1 MCLVKHSKF
10 KKGFSV
16 YKDLIEQ
23 ENQLRKEADVILYE
37 KKIKSILEN
46 YGKVQVQG
54 SYYLQLMT
62 WRDLDFY
69 VQNDEISIND
79 CFDLAKELATVLNP
93 FKLSYK
99 NNVLQSVRNE
109 PDGVYFGLKTKIIE
123 DFIWKLDVWIFDT
136 KQFYEKF
143 NICEHILS
151 LLNPGNRRI
160 ILEIK
165 NELCHHP
172 EYRDG
177 ITSFD
182 IYNAVLKESVKD
194 INQFWDY
201 QKAAEMAKNA

>member
-1 MCLVKHSKF
+1 M
-10 KKGFSV
+10 

-23 ENQLRKEADVILYE
+23 ENQLRKEADVILYD
-37 KKIKSILEN
+37 KQIKSILAN

-109 PDGVYFGLKTKIIE
+109 PDGIYFGLKTKIIDE
-123 DFIWKLDVWIFDT
+123 FIWKLDVWILDT
-136 KQFYEKF
+136 KQFNEKF
-143 NICEHILS
+143 NI
-151 LLNPGNRRI
+151 
-160 ILEIK
+160 
-165 NELCHHP
+165 
-172 EYRDG
+172 
-177 ITSFD
+177 
-182 IYNAVLKESVKD
+182 
-194 INQFWDY
+194 
-201 QKAAEMAKNA
+201 

>member
-1 MCLVKHSKF
+1 M
-10 KKGFSV
+10 

-23 ENQLRKEADVILYE
+23 ENQLRKEADVILYDKQIE
-37 KKIKSILEN
+37 SILAK

-79 CFDLAKELATVLNP
+79 CFDLAKELATALNP
-93 FKLSYK
+93 FKLSFK

-109 PDGVYFGLKTKIIE
+109 PDGIYFGLKTKIVDE
-123 DFIWKLDVWIFDT
+123 FIWKLDIWILDT
-136 KQFYEKF
+136 KQFNEKF
-143 NICEHILS
+143 NICEHISS
-151 LLNPGNRRI
+151 LLNPENRKI

-172 EYRDG
+172 DYRDS

-182 IYNAVLKESVKD
+182 IYTAVLKESVKD
-194 INQFWDY
+194 INQFWNY
-201 QKAAEMAKNA
+201 QRAAEIAKNA